1 MPAQSHPDDSLVLPP
16 VYRPVRAAAGRGAFA
31 DACRRAANLGA
42 GGFVH
47 RLGPD
52 LLDIAIVFEPEAPL
66 ASARRLLLLGVDAL
80 AATLVA
86 VAPPGTLVA
95 IAYPDA
101 VTLNGV
107 IVGGA
112 RLVAVPATP
121 QDAVPDAVVLG
132 LMVRID
138 AAAGE
143 PGQWTR
149 GSTLVEEGVEALDP
163 AAFAELLSA
172 HVLSGVD
179 RWLTDGF
186 DPIGR
191 SVLARLGAAGGLNLR
206 LDDAGALIDG
216 TGQRVADLSAAAEI
230 ATWLDPATETPWL

>member
-1 MPAQSHPDDSLVLPP
+1 MPAQSHPKDSLVLPP
-16 VYRPVRAAAGRGAFA
+16 VYRPARAAAGRGAFA
-31 DACRRAANLGA
+31 DACRRAADLGA

-47 RLGPD
+47 RLGPE
-52 LLDIAIVFEPEAPL
+52 LLDIAIVFEPEEPL
-66 ASARRLLLLGVDAL
+66 ASARRLLLLGADAL

-86 VAPPGTLVA
+86 VAPPGTVVA

-101 VTLNGV
+101 VTLNGAL
-107 IVGGA
+107 VGGV
-112 RLVAVPATP
+112 RLAAAPPAP
-121 QDAVPDAVVLG
+121 LDAVPDTAVLG
-132 LMVRID
+132 FMVRID

-143 PGQWTR
+143 PGRWTR
-149 GSTLVEEGVEALDP
+149 GSTLVEEGVAGLDP

-191 SVLARLGAAGGLNLR
+191 SVLARLGAAGGPDLR
-206 LDDAGALIDG
+206 LNDAGALLDG
-216 TGQRVADLSAAAEI
+216 TGRRVGDLPATAET
-230 ATWLDPATETPWL
+230 ASWLDPATETPWL